1 MAYLNVDE
9 IKAALDAFAAS
20 YPNVTEVIAL
30 PNPTAEGRWSHALRI
45 GPEDRVGAPAIVITG
60 GVHAREWVPPDAL
73 VNLAADLLEAHS
85 RGTGLRYGGK
95 RFSADDVR
103 TVVESLQLILFP
115 CVNPDGRHHSQTAD
129 PMWRKNRR
137 RVNPT
142 LPPSCVGVD
151 INRNF
156 DALWDFQRHFAADS
170 DVSAS
175 NDPCHLQV
183 YVGPGAASEAETQN
197 VVWLLNR
204 YPRIH
209 WFIDVHS
216 HVPAIYHNWGFDG
229 NQTSDPSMSFLSSA
243 FDGQRGRPD
252 DTYREYI
259 VPEDLEAA
267 MELGSEMNNAIAAA
281 SGVAYEFGQSFSLY
295 PTSGASDD
303 YAYSRHFV
311 QPESSP
317 ILGFTIECGRA
328 FQPPWAEAEGVIR
341 EVCAGMIA
349 FCLAAEMRH
358 RSIDRSLAHVQG

>member
-9 IKAALDAFAAS
+9 IEAVLNVFAAS
-20 YPNVTEVIAL
+20 YPNVVEVIAL
-30 PNPTAEGRWSHALRI
+30 PNPTAEGRRSHALRI
-45 GPEDRVGAPAIVITG
+45 GPEDGAGAPAIVITG

-85 RGTGLRYGGK
+85 RETGLRYGGK

-103 TVVESLQLILFP
+103 TVVENLQLILFP

-137 RVNPT
+137 KVNPT
-142 LPPSCVGVD
+142 LPPNCVGVD

-170 DVSAS
+170 GVSAS
-175 NDPCHLQV
+175 DDPCHPQA
-183 YVGPGAASEAETQN
+183 YVGPGAASEAETRN

-204 YPRIH
+204 DPGTQ

-216 HVPAIYHNWGFDG
+216 YVPAIYHTWGFDE
-229 NQTSDPSMSFLSSA
+229 NQTSDPSMSFLNSA
-243 FDGQRGRPD
+243 FDGQRGRAG

-259 VPEDLEAA
+259 LPEDLEAA
-267 MELGSEMNNAIAAA
+267 MKLGSEMNDAIAAA
-281 SGVAYEFGQSFSLY
+281 SEVAYELGQSFSLY

-303 YAYSRHFV
+303 YAYSRRFV
-311 QPESSP
+311 RPGSNP

-328 FQPPWAEAEGVIR
+328 FQPPWAEAEDVIR
-341 EVCAGMIA
+341 EVCAGIIA
-349 FCLAAEMRH
+349 FYLTAIASH
-358 RSIDRSLAHVQG
+358 RLVDRSVAHVQG